1 MHQDLLKCIHYF
13 ASTYYNERG
22 QLFNGSREF
31 RQQRKI
37 NKLKRRQ
44 EMETQS
50 ASTSLRGT
58 PDADTNQVEEEP
70 KKPRR
75 GGRVKGAGRV
85 IHRKD
90 MYKVMDGSALV
101 VLGAVLS

>member
-1 MHQDLLKCIHYF
+1 
-13 ASTYYNERG
+13 
-22 QLFNGSREF
+22 
-31 RQQRKI
+31 
-37 NKLKRRQ
+37 
-44 EMETQS
+44 METQS
-50 ASTSLRGT
+50 ASTSQRGT
-58 PDADTNQVEEEP
+58 PDADTNQVEEEEP